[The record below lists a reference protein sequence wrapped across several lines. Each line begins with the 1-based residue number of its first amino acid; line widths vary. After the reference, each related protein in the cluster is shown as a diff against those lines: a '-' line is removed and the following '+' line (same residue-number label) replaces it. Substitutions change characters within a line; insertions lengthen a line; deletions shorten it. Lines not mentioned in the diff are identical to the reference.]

1 MMAIGAYVNII
12 KSLTERE
19 FCKHHPHPVML
30 HEATDPL
37 QPTEDTEGETI
48 DRLFIS
54 RGPDGEPV
62 LTRTYGPTGPGQLY
76 TVYVLKPARSST
88 LSIGCSARCE
98 IQINDQS
105 LSKIHALFEARE
117 GRFFLCDNG
126 STSGTRINDELLR
139 TREWSEVASG
149 DRISLGTVEL
159 TFLPAE
165 NFYRLVRRLF
175 ID

>member
-1 MMAIGAYVNII
+1 MAIGAYVNIV

-62 LTRTYGPTGPGQLY
+62 YSRSFGSAGPGQLY
-76 TVYVLKPARSST
+76 TVYVLKPALNNT
-88 LSIGCSARCE
+88 LSIGCSSRCE

-105 LSKIHALFEARE
+105 LSKVHALFEARDS
-117 GRFFLCDNG
+117 RFFLCDNA
-126 STSGTRINDELLR
+126 SASGTRINDELLR
-139 TREWSEVASG
+139 AREWSEVTSG
-149 DRISLGTVEL
+149 DRISLGTVDL

-165 NFYRLVRRLF
+165 NFHQLVRRLF